1 MDHKGARGR
10 EICPFLISR
19 FISKRKTMLNELT
32 PQARRFL
39 VGSLLNSLGGG
50 LTITVIVVYLH
61 RIAGLSLTTASLVL
75 SWMAIVGLAVGPIFG
90 TLVDRYGPRIVMLFA
105 ILVEAAA
112 VASWSLVRSAS
123 AAYLVGFFVTVGAA
137 GIWAPQTTMMARM
150 VPEDFRQKLFGLHF
164 MMLNLGLG
172 IGGLISSLIVDINV
186 PESFTRLFILD
197 AFSYLAFFVIVF
209 TLRQAGGPITR
220 DENTTDDGFRE
231 ILRDKPFLKI
241 QGVKVL
247 LLSCGYAALDAGLPP
262 LLTEY
267 GGLNLNKLG
276 PIWAVNTGV
285 IVIGQIFVIN
295 KLQGRSR
302 TKSIAVIGMIWALS
316 WVIIGFGVSIEKAF
330 LGALVGAGVFAIGE
344 MVWSTIGSSITNDM
358 APEHLRGRYNSTDS
372 LVWVTAAAI
381 GPAISGVML
390 QFKLTYEWIALLVIG
405 QLTGGLLGLRMRKH
419 LTDKQDGILVS
430 N

>member
-1 MDHKGARGR
+1 
-10 EICPFLISR
+10 
-19 FISKRKTMLNELT
+19 
-32 PQARRFL
+32 
-39 VGSLLNSLGGG
+39 
-50 LTITVIVVYLH
+50 
-61 RIAGLSLTTASLVL
+61 
-75 SWMAIVGLAVGPIFG
+75 
-90 TLVDRYGPRIVMLFA
+90 MLFA

>member
-1 MDHKGARGR
+1 
-10 EICPFLISR
+10 
-19 FISKRKTMLNELT
+19 MLNELS

-50 LTITVIVVYLH
+50 LTLTVIVVYLH
-61 RIAGLSLTTASLVL
+61 RIAELALTTASLVL
-75 SWMAIVGLAVGPIFG
+75 SWMAVVGLAVGPIFG
-90 TLVDRYGPRIVMLFA
+90 TLVDKYGPRVVMLFA
-105 ILVEAAA
+105 ILIEAVS

-172 IGGLISSLIVDINV
+172 VGGLISSLIVDINI

-197 AFSYLAFFVIVF
+197 AFSYLVFFLIVY
-209 TLRQAGGPITR
+209 TLRQAGGPIPNEDQKE
-220 DENTTDDGFRE
+220 DEGFKE
-231 ILRDKPFLKI
+231 ILKDKAFMKI
-241 QGVKVL
+241 QGVKL
-247 LLSCGYAALDAGLPP
+247 LLLTCGYSALDAGLPP

-267 GGLNLNKLG
+267 GGLNINKLG
-276 PIWAVNTGV
+276 PIWAINTGV
-285 IVIGQIFVIN
+285 IVLGQIFVIN

-302 TKSIAVIGMIWALS
+302 TKSIAVIGSIWAFS
-316 WVIIGFGVSIEKAF
+316 WAIIGFGVSVEKA
-330 LGALVGAGVFAIGE
+330 LIGAMIGVGVFAIGE

-381 GPAISGVML
+381 GPAVSGVML
-390 QFKLTYEWIALLVIG
+390 HNGLTYEWIALLVLG
-405 QLTGGLLGLRMRKH
+405 QLTGGFLGLKMRKY
-419 LTDKQDGILVS
+419 LTDKQDGILIS